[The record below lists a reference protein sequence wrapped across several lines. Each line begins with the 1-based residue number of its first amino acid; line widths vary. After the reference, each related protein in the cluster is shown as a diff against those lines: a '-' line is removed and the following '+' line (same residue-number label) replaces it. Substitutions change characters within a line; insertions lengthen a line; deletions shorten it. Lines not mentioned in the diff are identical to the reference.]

1 MAYVIWKKSIK
12 RQLAT
17 RNSHIY
23 MIGTM
28 FLARTKDHA
37 HITWFQITTLLRP
50 QYRELKLGR
59 RQQQPTTPEN
69 NDLVGW
75 TSKNNRA
82 ARAARTSEKWQRDM
96 TTLIFCGF
104 DEKLS
109 EWQ

>member
-23 MIGTM
+23 MIGIM

-37 HITWFQITTLLRP
+37 HVTWFQTTTLLRP

-82 ARAARTSEKWQRDM
+82 ARAARTLVQFFDVVCQM
-96 TTLIFCGF
+96 TTWKFQI
-104 DEKLS
+104 
-109 EWQ
+109 